1 MCRISVDVDEAA
13 LRVANPN
20 FNNIAA
26 IQLWVQQL
34 VNLGVHNM
42 VNDDTETVDLE
53 TAREVLLATVRD
65 EYAKP

>member
-1 MCRISVDVDEAA
+1 MCRVSVDVDEAA
-13 LRVANPN
+13 LMMANPN
-20 FNNIAA
+20 LKNMAA

-65 EYAKP
+65 EYA